1 VGDSTWCERRRNASA
16 NHAFAGVPPQSLDS
30 DSSTHTLVWVL
41 RGEQIHDAERQARL
55 KIRKIEQAHGGRL
68 WVSAN
73 LPHGAVF
80 KFTVPAGDD

>member
-1 VGDSTWCERRRNASA
+1 
-16 NHAFAGVPPQSLDS
+16 
-30 DSSTHTLVWVL
+30 L